1 MPQGRRHKPAEIV
14 TLLEEIETSV
24 LSGTALAVACHEAG
38 IGEYTYYRWRGEYG
52 ELDVHQAR
60 RLKHLVDENSRLK
73 RILSELGLLAGNNV
87 NQAAI
92 DHFELEAGS
101 SGRR

>member
-14 TLLEEIETSV
+14 TLLERIETSV
-24 LSGTALAVACHEAG
+24 LSGTPLSVACHEVG

-52 ELDVHQAR
+52 ELNAHQAR
-60 RLKHLVDENSRLK
+60 RLKHLVDENSKLK
-73 RILSELGLLAGNNV
+73 RILSELGLLAGNNT

-92 DHFELEAGS
+92 NHFHLEAGS
-101 SGRR
+101 SDRR